1 MSETILDE
9 KRKIFKKVRNWII
22 EREAKEPVQFI
33 KKKFHKQ
40 EVTFYMKAL
49 MLCLHYWHNIISK

>member
-22 EREAKEPVQFI
+22 EREANEPV
-33 KKKFHKQ
+33 
-40 EVTFYMKAL
+40 
-49 MLCLHYWHNIISK
+49 

>member
-22 EREAKEPVQFI
+22 EREAKEPV
-33 KKKFHKQ
+33 
-40 EVTFYMKAL
+40 
-49 MLCLHYWHNIISK
+49 